1 MCLRKL
7 DTNLSIY
14 SGNRRTSLQRGRAAK
29 IHGKQDAKVA
39 DLISRSEESCRS
51 KGWEAYED
59 RELIEAEGECLKRV
73 WVNKRK
79 LCEEVI

>member
-7 DTNLSIY
+7 DINLSIF
-14 SGNRRTSLQRGRAAK
+14 SGNGRTSLRRGRAAK
-29 IHGKQDAKVA
+29 IHVKQDAKVA
-39 DLISRSEESCRS
+39 DLISRFEKFCTS

-59 RELIEAEGECLKRV
+59 SDSIEAEGECLKRV
-73 WVNKRK
+73 WVNKQK

>member
-1 MCLRKL
+1 MCLSKL
-7 DTNLSIY
+7 DINLSIF

-39 DLISRSEESCRS
+39 DLISRLEKCCTS
-51 KGWEAYED
+51 KDWEAYED
-59 RELIEAEGECLKRV
+59 SDSIEAEGECLKRV
-73 WVNKRK
+73 WANKRK